1 MRCVLCRLCAF
12 LGLAGLAL
20 VSFVLDAFADLPD
33 DLADR
38 VAWISSGVMRGR
50 GSGCGVFT
58 LHFLSLSS
66 LS

>member
-1 MRCVLCRLCAF
+1 MRSRISQTISLIAS
-12 LGLAGLAL
+12 
-20 VSFVLDAFADLPD
+20 SFACPRA
-33 DLADR
+33 
-38 VAWISSGVMRGR
+38 AWISSGVMRGR